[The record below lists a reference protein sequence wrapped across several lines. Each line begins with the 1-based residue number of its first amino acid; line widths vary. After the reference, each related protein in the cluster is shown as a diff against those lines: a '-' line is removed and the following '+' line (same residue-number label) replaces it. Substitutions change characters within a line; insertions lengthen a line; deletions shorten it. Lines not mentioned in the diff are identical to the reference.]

1 MYTLYS
7 QRQASSNRRL
17 LKISKKNKEK
27 EARMLRKTT
36 KTRKHLY
43 IYIFIYQEHSLRRFL
58 LFHSLSWIDWIPVA
72 GYMLSQGYPPYVIMY
87 IAQHINTK
95 FIQYVRFTSKCI
107 SKAILS
113 LDIRVAC
120 IYVLA
125 LLY

>member
-43 IYIFIYQEHSLRRFL
+43 I
-58 LFHSLSWIDWIPVA
+58 
-72 GYMLSQGYPPYVIMY
+72 
-87 IAQHINTK
+87 
-95 FIQYVRFTSKCI
+95 
-107 SKAILS
+107 
-113 LDIRVAC
+113 
-120 IYVLA
+120 
-125 LLY
+125 